1 MAAEMKIGHGAL
13 FRLKKRASDR
23 APHRRGISAW
33 ISRTG
38 CLGAVAYLMILI
50 GATIGA
56 PAADQRRVLLLHA
69 FGHAYSPWSDIAGSF
84 RTELIK
90 NSSERI
96 NLFEV
101 SLDTARVQDP
111 QDDGPFVEY
120 IRALLSGHKLDL
132 IVPVGAPA
140 AFFMQRHQSGLF
152 PTTPM
157 LIVGADARRVAR
169 AGLTENDTTVLT
181 DLDLPAYLENVL
193 RLRPD
198 TTELAIVIG
207 NSPIEQFW
215 TSELRRAFQPFAAR
229 VNITWF
235 NDLTFGEMLRRA
247 ATMPRRSAILWCMV
261 SEDGAGAPYSQDRAL
276 DKMREVAA
284 APIFGIADYQLGR
297 GIIGGPLL
305 QTQVLGHEA
314 ATVALRILSGEPA
327 GRINAPP
334 VAFGAS
340 MYDWR
345 ELRRWNISEALLPA
359 GSIVQYREPTV
370 WERYGWYIAAVAAA
384 LLAQT
389 FLIVYVL
396 FQSRRRRAAET
407 SLKESEERMTFTA
420 ASANVGL
427 WQFDRQANELWTTE
441 HCRALFGL
449 RKDVPL
455 TRETF
460 LAAIHP
466 EDRESAIASLRDASD
481 QPAIQDVR
489 VILPD
494 QKERWVSIRV
504 RSHPGDRGT
513 PGQLSGIFADIT
525 DQKTAESEAALQREE
540 VAHLMRVSLM
550 GELSGAI
557 AHEINQPL
565 TAIQSN
571 AETGLDLLAETSPNL
586 VEIRD
591 VLEDIAHDNR
601 RASEVIQRLRNL
613 LKKRERKVES
623 VDLNGLVNA
632 TLALLNSELIGRH
645 INVQLDL
652 SSALPATSG
661 DPVQLQQV
669 LLNLFMNAM
678 DAMSSIPPDQRLLT
692 VSTRAPQNVAAEVLV
707 KDRGP
712 GIPPDKKGRP
722 FEPFYTTK
730 THGLG
735 LGLTI
740 CSTIVQTHGGNLTL
754 VNGDD
759 GGAIAR
765 FTLPVQES
773 LSPPCDGQNVHG
785 LSC

>member
-1 MAAEMKIGHGAL
+1 MLAL
-13 FRLKKRASDR
+13 
-23 APHRRGISAW
+23 
-33 ISRTG
+33 TT
-38 CLGAVAYLMILI
+38 
-50 GATIGA
+50 ATIGA
-56 PAADQRRVLLLHA
+56 SAAEQRRVLLLHA
-69 FGHAYSPWSDIAGSF
+69 FGHAYSPWSDMAASF

-90 NSSERI
+90 NSAEPI

-101 SLDTARVQDP
+101 SLDTARIHNP

-140 AFFMQRHQSGLF
+140 TFFMQRRRSELF
-152 PTTPM
+152 STTPM
-157 LIVGADARRVAR
+157 LIVGADARRVSR
-169 AGLTENDTTVLT
+169 AVLAENETAVLT
-181 DLDLPAYLENVL
+181 DLDLHAWLENVL
-193 RLRPD
+193 RLRPE
-198 TTELAIVIG
+198 TTDVALVIG

-215 TSELRRAFQPFAAR
+215 TSELRRAFQPLASR
-229 VNITWF
+229 VNITWL
-235 NDLTFGEMLRRA
+235 NELTFGEMLSRA
-247 ATMPRRSAILWCMV
+247 AAMSPRSAILWCTL

-276 DKMREVAA
+276 DKLREVAT

-297 GIIGGPLL
+297 GIVGGPLL
-305 QTQVLGHEA
+305 QTQALGQEA

-327 GRINAPP
+327 GRISAPP
-334 VAFGAS
+334 VVFGPP

-345 ELRRWNISEALLPA
+345 ELRRWNISEALLPP
-359 GSIVQYREPTV
+359 GSIVQYREPSV
-370 WERYGWYIAAVAAA
+370 WEQYRWYIAAVATA

-389 FLIVYVL
+389 VLIAYVL

-427 WQFDRQANELWTTE
+427 WQFDRQTNELWTTE

-449 RKDVPL
+449 SKDVPL

-466 EDRESAIASLRDASD
+466 EDRASAIASLRDASD
-481 QPAIQDVR
+481 QPAIRDVRIVLPDQDVR
-489 VILPD
+489 
-494 QKERWVSIRV
+494 WVRV
-504 RSHPGDRGT
+504 RARSHPGDRGA

-525 DQKTAESEAALQREE
+525 EQKAAESEAALQREE
-540 VAHLMRVSLM
+540 VAHLMRVSAI

-571 AETGLDLLAETSPNL
+571 AESGLDLLAETSPNL
-586 VEIRD
+586 AEVRD

-601 RASEVIQRLRNL
+601 RASEVIQRLRSL
-613 LKKRERKVES
+613 LKKGERKAEP
-623 VDLNGLVNA
+623 VDVNDLVTM
-632 TLALLNSELIGRH
+632 TLALLNSELIGRR

-652 SSALPATSG
+652 SSALPSTLG

-669 LLNLFMNAM
+669 LLNLLMNAM
-678 DAMSSIPPDQRLLT
+678 DAMDSTPPGQRLLT
-692 VSTRAPQNVAAEVLV
+692 VSTRAPRNGAVEVLV

-712 GIPPDKKGRP
+712 GIPPVEKSRP

-730 THGLG
+730 AHGLG

-740 CSTIVQTHGGNLTL
+740 CSTIVQTHGGNITL
-754 VNGDD
+754 LNGDD
-759 GGAIAR
+759 GGAVAG
-765 FTLPVQES
+765 FTLPVQEK
-773 LSPPCDGQNVHG
+773 LIAAK
-785 LSC
+785 